1 MTRDPTNRPSSTSS
15 VGAEHWVEAYA
26 DVLYRYAM
34 GRVGQNHLAED
45 LVQETLLAALQARQS
60 FRGDSQQRTWLIGIL
75 RHKIVDHFR
84 STVTRHEV
92 QAEDDSGGDV
102 MDSWFDEK
110 GRWRRP
116 PTPWK
121 AEGEQLLEKGEFWE
135 VFRQCMENLPERP
148 RQVFALRVMDERET
162 DEICKELKITATN
175 LWVILHR
182 ARALLRACLE
192 KHWFSEG
199 NADSDVN
206 R

>member
-1 MTRDPTNRPSSTSS
+1 MTSDPFSRPSTTDG
-15 VGAEHWVEAYA
+15 VGPECWVDAYA

-45 LVQETLLAALQARQS
+45 LVQETLLAALQAQQS

-84 STVTRHEV
+84 AAATRHEV

-110 GRWRRP
+110 GRWRSLPRQWSVDGP
-116 PTPWK
+116 
-121 AEGEQLLEKGEFWE
+121 QLLENQEFWD
-135 VFRQCMENLPERP
+135 VFHQCMKNLPDRP
-148 RQVFALRVMDERET
+148 RQVFALRVMDEREA

-175 LWVILHR
+175 IWVVLHR

-192 KHWFSEG
+192 KHWFD
-199 NADSDVN
+199 ADKDVN